1 MAEAQKEQ
9 GTMPDED
16 ALQQETGTEP
26 PPEAEVKAPAEEEGA
41 PAEEGVDEVAR
52 LQVALEEAKKQAE
65 EYLDQWRRSVAEF
78 SNYRKRVEKERQEF
92 AQQANARL
100 IGRLL
105 VLLDDFER
113 AFATLPAGLAN
124 LTWIEGLHLI
134 YRKLQVILEGEGLE
148 VMETV
153 GKPFDPLEHEAVT
166 YEEVEGAEDGQV
178 IGEVQKGY
186 RLHGRVL
193 RPALVRVARAPAAEA
208 VAAQAPAEPAP
219 SPASEGTASAEE
231 PASSPEEPPSAGE
244 GPPTQ
249 GPEPAGA

>member
-1 MAEAQKEQ
+1 MADAQKEQ
-9 GTMPDED
+9 GFTPEQGAEQDRG
-16 ALQQETGTEP
+16 LQEP
-26 PPEAEVKAPAEEEGA
+26 AEAPAEIAPEAEMREAASE
-41 PAEEGVDEVAR
+41 DLAR
-52 LQVALEEAKKQAE
+52 LQAALEEAKRQAD

-78 SNYRKRVEKERQEF
+78 ANYRKRVEKERQEF

-113 AFATLPAGLAN
+113 AFATLPPGLVH

-148 VMETV
+148 AMEAV
-153 GKPFDPLEHEAVT
+153 GKPFDPLEHEAVL
-166 YEEVEGAEDGQV
+166 YEEVEGAEEGQV

-193 RPALVRVARAPAAEA
+193 RPALVRVARAA
-208 VAAQAPAEPAP
+208 VREPLVIQ
-219 SPASEGTASAEE
+219 SPASPSSSEGSASEGDVSAEG
-231 PASSPEEPPSAGE
+231 PALEATDPSEEAGQRQPSQE
-244 GPPTQ
+244 K
-249 GPEPAGA
+249 PADP

>member
-1 MAEAQKEQ
+1 MADTRNEQEFTPERDVEQ
-9 GTMPDED
+9 GPGS
-16 ALQQETGTEP
+16 QQP
-26 PPEAEVKAPAEEEGA
+26 AEAPAEAAAEA
-41 PAEEGVDEVAR
+41 PAREAENLAR
-52 LQVALEEAKKQAE
+52 LQAALEEARKQAD

-100 IGRLL
+100 ISRLL

-113 AFATLPAGLAN
+113 AFATLPPALMN

-148 VMETV
+148 AMETV

-166 YEEVEGAEDGQV
+166 YEEVEGVEDGQV

-193 RPALVRVARAPAAEA
+193 RPALVRVARIPAREPI
-208 VAAQAPAEPAP
+208 AAQAPAEPAP
-219 SPASEGTASAEE
+219 SGAPGGPASDGTPPSDEAQAT
-231 PASSPEEPPSAGE
+231 AQEPPSE
-244 GPPTQ
+244 QEPT
-249 GPEPAGA
+249 GAP

>member
-1 MAEAQKEQ
+1 MADAQKEQ
-9 GTMPDED
+9 QGFTPEQGMEQSVGS
-16 ALQQETGTEP
+16 QQ
-26 PPEAEVKAPAEEEGA
+26 PPEAPAEVA
-41 PAEEGVDEVAR
+41 PEVEVREVASEDLAR
-52 LQVALEEAKKQAE
+52 LQAALEEAKKQAD

-78 SNYRKRVEKERQEF
+78 ANYRKRVEKERQEF

-113 AFATLPAGLAN
+113 AFATLPPGLMN

-148 VMETV
+148 AMEAV
-153 GKPFDPLEHEAVT
+153 GKPFDPLEHEAVL
-166 YEEVEGAEDGQV
+166 YEEVEGAEEGQV

-193 RPALVRVARAPAAEA
+193 RPALVRVARALVREPLVTQSSASPSSSEGSASEGATTAEG
-208 VAAQAPAEPAP
+208 
-219 SPASEGTASAEE
+219 PASEATAPSGEAGQGQPSQEK
-231 PASSPEEPPSAGE
+231 PADP
-244 GPPTQ
+244 
-249 GPEPAGA
+249 